1 MIGVMLPG
9 NFLYTEISMNAL
21 QAFQFQTHQ
30 LNVVVD
36 EHGEPWFIAKH
47 VAEILEYSDAFKMTS
62 KLDADEV
69 QNRQIGG
76 FGNRGVNLINE
87 SGLYSAIL
95 TSQKP
100 AAKAFKRWVTSEVL
114 PSIRKTGGYG
124 VSNGVGLTELQYKQ
138 IALITE
144 NNQLKSELLDLYRQR
159 ERLPMPTQTGRVR
172 RNWSAGEDQTLRN
185 FRLQGLGPRRIAR
198 KMNRSMDSVAHRIRK
213 LGV

>member
-1 MIGVMLPG
+1 
-9 NFLYTEISMNAL
+9 MNAL
-21 QAFQFQTHQ
+21 QSFQFHTYQ
-30 LNVVVD
+30 LSVVVD
-36 EHGEPWFIAKH
+36 DHGEPWFIAKQ
-47 VAEILEYSDAFKMTS
+47 VAEILEYSDAFEMTK
-62 KLDADEV
+62 KLDADET
-69 QNRQIGG
+69 QNRQITG

-100 AAKAFKRWVTSEVL
+100 AAKAFKKWVTSEVL

-124 VSNGVGLTELQYKQ
+124 VSNDLHMQ
-138 IALITE
+138 IALLTE

-159 ERLPMPTQTGRVR
+159 EYLPTAPKTGQVR
-172 RNWSAGEDQTLRN
+172 GAWSPDEDQALQN

-198 KMNRSMDSVAHRIRK
+198 EMNRSMDSVSHRIRR